1 MGVRIQTIEAQEGA
15 LQSDAAGTALD
26 GSNPSAIGV
35 RSPELNGTKRS
46 LDERT
51 SPLGRQSH

>member
-1 MGVRIQTIEAQEGA
+1 MDVRIPTIGVQEP
-15 LQSDAAGTALD
+15 LRNPVLRAGALD

-35 RSPELNGTKRS
+35 QCPELNGTKRP

-51 SPLGRQSH
+51 SPLGRRSH